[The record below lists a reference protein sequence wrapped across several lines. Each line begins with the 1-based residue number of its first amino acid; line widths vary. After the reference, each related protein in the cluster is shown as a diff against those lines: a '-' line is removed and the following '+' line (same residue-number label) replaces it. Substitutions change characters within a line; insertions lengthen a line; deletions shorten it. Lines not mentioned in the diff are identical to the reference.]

1 MSHSSEWNLPNC
13 YFPEFEFRFILGT
26 MAVIRSTRRFSGT
39 ALHKD
44 LATRDFVMKR
54 HARAGFTALELLIS
68 IAVFTILIAVL
79 IPAVHSV
86 HESSRSVACRNNFR
100 QVSLALQNY
109 VTSFRQF
116 PKTNTRHGTSFVMLL
131 PFLEKQ
137 ALYDVLVGQ
146 GTATNSRTS
155 HVSPREFKCPSDP
168 VAMAYAQGCSLGEN
182 IGVCVSE
189 IHHHTETGRK
199 YDGVFLSQIEPFVV
213 TPASISDGLSNTAAY
228 SEILAFPR
236 PDFRQKIYTRRIDI
250 RGCFSAEDQAMR
262 CRLADY
268 PLNTTPMARGT
279 TWRVAAMEMNQYV
292 HALPPNTRECRF
304 VPNAASTHPAS
315 AYSAMCDGSVKLIST
330 SIDEKVW
337 QAVGSRSSRDFTSG
351 F

>member
-1 MSHSSEWNLPNC
+1 M
-13 YFPEFEFRFILGT
+13 RTQI
-26 MAVIRSTRRFSGT
+26 
-39 ALHKD
+39 
-44 LATRDFVMKR
+44 TRDCVMK
-54 HARAGFTALELLIS
+54 HQDRAGFTVVELLIS

-79 IPAVHSV
+79 LPAMHSV
-86 HESSRSVACRNNFR
+86 HESSRSVSCRNNFR

-116 PKTNTRHGTSFVMLL
+116 PKTNTHQGTSFVVLL

-137 ALYDVLVGQ
+137 ALYDVLVGRE
-146 GTATNSRTS
+146 TATNARASYA
-155 HVSPREFKCPSDP
+155 SPKEFKCPSDP

-182 IGVCVSE
+182 IGVCISQVHQHSE
-189 IHHHTETGRK
+189 VGRK
-199 YDGVFLSQIEPFVV
+199 YDGVFLSQVEPVVV
-213 TPASISDGLSNTAAY
+213 TAASISDGLSNTAAY

-236 PDFRQKIYTRRIDI
+236 PDLQQKIYTRRVDI

-268 PLNTTPMARGT
+268 PLDTTPMARGT
-279 TWRVAAMEMNQYV
+279 TWRIAAMEMNQYV

-304 VPNAASTHPAS
+304 VPNSASAHPAS
-315 AYSAMCDGSVKLIST
+315 AYSALCDGSVRLIAA

-337 QAVGSRSSRDFTSG
+337 QAVGSRSNRDMTSG

>member
-1 MSHSSEWNLPNC
+1 MKHHD
-13 YFPEFEFRFILGT
+13 
-26 MAVIRSTRRFSGT
+26 RS
-39 ALHKD
+39 
-44 LATRDFVMKR
+44 
-54 HARAGFTALELLIS
+54 GFTALELLIS

-79 IPAVHSV
+79 LPAVHSV

-116 PKTNTRHGTSFVMLL
+116 PKTNTRQGTSFVMLL
-131 PFLEKQ
+131 PYLEKQ
-137 ALYDVLVGQ
+137 ALYDALVGQ
-146 GTATNSRTS
+146 ATAREDRATYA
-155 HVSPREFKCPSDP
+155 SPKEFKCPSDP
-168 VAMAYAQGCSLGEN
+168 VAMAYAQGCSMGEN
-182 IGVCVSE
+182 IGVCITEIYQHSE
-189 IHHHTETGRK
+189 VGRK
-199 YDGVFLSQIEPFVV
+199 YDGVLLSQVEPAVV
-213 TPASISDGLSNTAAY
+213 TAASISDGLSNTAAY

-236 PDFRQKIYTRRIDI
+236 PGLRQKIYTRRVDM

-268 PLNTTPMARGT
+268 PLDTTPMARGT
-279 TWRVAAMEMNQYV
+279 TWRIAAMEMNQYV
-292 HALPPNTRECRF
+292 HSLPPNTKECRF
-304 VPNAASTHPAS
+304 VPNAASSHSTS
-315 AYSAMCDGSVKLIST
+315 AYSALCDGSVRLVSS